1 MESNE
6 LELLKECRL
15 CIRDC
20 GVNRLEGKTGVCRS
34 TSDIVIARAA
44 LHKWEEPCISG
55 TKGSGAVFFSNCNFR
70 CVFCQNHEISQENKG
85 KIISIER
92 LSEIFLELQDQ
103 GANNINLVTPTHFVP
118 QIIEALK
125 IAKSKGLNLPVVY
138 NTNGYDTVETIKL
151 LNGIVDVY
159 LPDFK
164 YFNDK
169 YATKYSFAPNYSKN
183 VVEVIREMVNQ
194 VGKPQ
199 FNEDGI
205 MIKGVIVRHL
215 MLPGLLFDSKK
226 VIDCIYSNF
235 KDSVYISIM
244 NQYIPMHKACNYPE
258 INKSLNPKH
267 YDSLIDYALS
277 IGVKNGFIQESGTN
291 DMAFIPPFNF
301 EGVDHD

>member
-169 YATKYSFAPNYSKN
+169 YAAKYSFAPNYSKN

-194 VGKPQ
+194 AGKPQ

-226 VIDCIYSNF
+226 VIDCIYNNF

>member
-92 LSEIFLELQDQ
+92 LGEIFLELQDQ

-169 YATKYSFAPNYSKN
+169 YAAKYSFAPNYSKN

-194 VGKPQ
+194 AGKPQ

-226 VIDCIYSNF
+226 VIDCIYNNF

-277 IGVKNGFIQESGTN
+277 IGVKNGFIQENGTN
-291 DMAFIPPFNF
+291 DISFIPPFNF

>member
-1 MESNE
+1 M
-6 LELLKECRL
+6 
-15 CIRDC
+15 RDC
-20 GVNRLEGKTGVCRS
+20 GINRLEGKTGVCRS

-70 CVFCQNHEISQENKG
+70 CVFCQNHEISQEHKG
-85 KIISIER
+85 KVISIER
-92 LSEIFLELQDQ
+92 LSEIFLELQDE

-125 IAKSKGLNLPVVY
+125 IAKSKGLHLPIVY

-151 LNGIVDVY
+151 LNGIVDIY

-169 YATKYSFAPNYSKN
+169 YAMKYSFAPNYSKN
-183 VVEVIREMVNQ
+183 VVEVIKEMVNQ
-194 VGKPQ
+194 VGEPK

-205 MIKGVIVRHL
+205 MTKGVIVRHL

-235 KDSVYISIM
+235 GDLVYISIM

-267 YDSLIDYALS
+267 YDSLVDYALS

-291 DMAFIPPFNF
+291 DMAFIPSFNF
-301 EGVDHD
+301 EGVEHK